1 MSLQSFS
8 INSLFEVKG
17 KVVIVTGGGT
27 GIGRA
32 IATALTI
39 NGAKV
44 FIIGRRFN
52 VVEETAKELN
62 AAAQEAQSGG
72 ECIPIEGD
80 VGTKAGVVEVYEK
93 VSKLT
98 DKLDCLVNNAG
109 FSANWRVY
117 SDDLNDPTKLEKMLW
132 SIEDVDFA
140 NMTAIH
146 VSGPYLLAVKFI
158 PLFQKSDDACV
169 TNITSL
175 ASHFLNRACCEFA
188 YAQSKA
194 AETHLTKL
202 MAAGLTPFNIRV
214 NSIAPGIFKSQLT
227 TGTTDRDAPLWSI
240 QQNQLKNIPKGREG
254 HWEEIAGAALM
265 LLSPAGAYTNAAN
278 IIIDGGWRL
287 FTSANDVQ

>member
-8 INSLFEVKG
+8 LNNLFGVKG

-32 IATALTI
+32 IATALTV
-39 NGAKV
+39 NGAK
-44 FIIGRRFN
+44 
-52 VVEETAKELN
+52 ETAKELN
-62 AAAQEAQSGG
+62 TAAQEAQSGG
-72 ECIPIEGD
+72 ECIPVEGN
-80 VGTKAGVVEVYEK
+80 VATKEGVVEVYEK

-98 DKLDCLVNNAG
+98 DK
-109 FSANWRVY
+109 
-117 SDDLNDPTKLEKMLW
+117 NDPVKLEKMLW

-140 NMTAIH
+140 NMTVIH
-146 VSGPYLLAVKFI
+146 VSGPYLLAVKCI
-158 PLFQKSDDACV
+158 PLLQKSNDACV

-194 AETHLTKL
+194 AETHLTQL
-202 MAAGLTPFNIRV
+202 MAAGLSPFNIRV

-227 TGTTDRDAPLWSI
+227 TGTTERDAPLWSV
-240 QQNQLKNIPKGREG
+240 QQNQLKNIPKGHREG
-254 HWEEIAGAALM
+254 HWEEVAGAALM
-265 LLSPAGAYTNAAN
+265 LISPAGGYTNGAN

-287 FTSANDVQ
+287 FTSAKDVQ